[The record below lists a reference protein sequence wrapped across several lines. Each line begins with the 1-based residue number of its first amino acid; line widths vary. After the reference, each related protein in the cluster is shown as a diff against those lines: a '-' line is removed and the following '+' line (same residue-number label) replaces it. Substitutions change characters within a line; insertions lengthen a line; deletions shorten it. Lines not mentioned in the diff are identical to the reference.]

1 MSLKGLALAGGKPNE
16 NLSHIRIHRGAA
28 YGRPAYPVLGGN
40 TGMIVV
46 IFCQEKDE
54 NGVSQRVVS
63 HGYDTNTGRL
73 VVLPAVE
80 SPLEVGA
87 NFSEELG
94 EWVID

>member
-1 MSLKGLALAGGKPNE
+1 
-16 NLSHIRIHRGAA
+16 
-28 YGRPAYPVLGGN
+28 
-40 TGMIVV
+40 MIVV